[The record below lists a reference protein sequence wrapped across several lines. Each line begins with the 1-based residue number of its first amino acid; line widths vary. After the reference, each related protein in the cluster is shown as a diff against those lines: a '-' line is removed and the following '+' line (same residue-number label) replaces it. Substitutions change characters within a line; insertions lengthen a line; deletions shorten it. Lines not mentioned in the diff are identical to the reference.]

1 MANKKMTK
9 KDFFLQ
15 IKKNYSLTPAEIKF
29 IDHELELLEKKNSKT
44 NKKPT
49 ATQTA
54 NGDYK
59 TVILDFLKEN
69 KDKRYTVTELI
80 KAIDEISELSNQRV
94 SALVK
99 QLRDDFLVERVEEK
113 RKAYFFYI
121 PQVEDLEEE
130 EEVAE
135 SDDEEVVAESDDEPV
150 EEEKGGFA
158 LEDEEEE
165 LPEEPV
171 EDELEEELS
180 EEEMVEME
188 EELPVEEVVAE

>member
-99 QLRDDFLVERVEEK
+99 QLRDDFLVDRVEEK

-135 SDDEEVVAESDDEPV
+135 SDDEPVAEEN
-150 EEEKGGFA
+150 GGFA
-158 LEDEEEE
+158 LENEEEE

-171 EDELEEELS
+171 ENEVEEELQ
-180 EEEMVEME
+180 EEE
-188 EELPVEEVVAE
+188 EVIAE

>member
-1 MANKKMTK
+1 MANKKTK
-9 KDFFLQ
+9 KDMYLQ
-15 IKKNYSLTPAEIKF
+15 IKKNYALTQEEIKF
-29 IDHELELLEKKNSKT
+29 IDHELELLEKKNSKE

-54 NGDYK
+54 NVDYK
-59 TVILDFLKEN
+59 TAILDFLREN

-80 KAIDEISELSNQRV
+80 KSVDEIADLSNQRV

-121 PQVEDLEEE
+121 QQFEDLEEE
-130 EEVAE
+130 VVEDETEEELPVEPVAE
-135 SDDEEVVAESDDEPV
+135 EELPES
-150 EEEKGGFA
+150 EEM
-158 LEDEEEE
+158 EEE

-171 EDELEEELS
+171 ADELPEQP
-180 EEEMVEME
+180 VED
-188 EELPVEEVVAE
+188 ELPVEEMEEEPVEEEVVEE